1 MAYIR
6 QRITI
11 INIRKPAAVNIN
23 SELQWLASS
32 LGLINLRDKDKS
44 CFRIFIELLKS
55 SKEKHELSSDD
66 LAFTLGLS
74 RGTVVHHLN
83 KLMESGLVV
92 NEHNRYV
99 LRVAT
104 LHALV
109 DEIERDFKRACEE
122 LRDAASEMDKK
133 LGLRESQ

>member
-1 MAYIR
+1 MAIVR

-11 INIRKPAAVNIN
+11 ISIRRPDAVNIN

-55 SKEKHELSSDD
+55 SKLQQAISSDE
-66 LAFTLGLS
+66 LAHVLALS

-83 KLMESGLVV
+83 KLMESGLVIS
-92 NEHNRYV
+92 EKNRYL
-99 LRVAT
+99 LRVST

-109 DEIERDFKRACEE
+109 NEIEKDFSRTCDEI
-122 LRDAASEMDKK
+122 RDAALEMDKK
-133 LGLRESQ
+133 LGLLK